1 MNCLVSSFYS
11 PFAISVFAYV
21 GGTYF
26 FFKAVLNFS
35 VHCVRVLC
43 AWLIRNLKQKTR
55 RNINRIHTLTMS
67 MSTNKMKYRMN
78 EEGEERSELLKDMSS
93 ESDEE
98 EKEPITNNEL
108 PTGE

>member
-1 MNCLVSSFYS
+1 
-11 PFAISVFAYV
+11 
-21 GGTYF
+21 
-26 FFKAVLNFS
+26 
-35 VHCVRVLC
+35 
-43 AWLIRNLKQKTR
+43 
-55 RNINRIHTLTMS
+55 MS